1 MPVHEIDDPK
11 RLFNSLAVEPER
23 SALLA
28 AFLSTYGRGDA
39 AWTWRAG
46 GATNISFLVYLTN
59 TSYSPILFGFGPP
72 AGIENLLLAA
82 RPHIAERV
90 LLHVPAPHAEAV
102 ERLFFHEMRADL
114 IFSLT
119 PADLALP
126 RRRATVVELGPN
138 DAGEI
143 EALLGAS
150 YPGHFFRAE
159 QLRDGVHL
167 GIREGGRLAAFASA
181 PIVAREF
188 RRAFVSNV
196 VTRADAR
203 RKGLAQAL
211 NSALAERLFA
221 QGVEIVGLGVFAENA
236 AGRAL
241 CESLGYRFRY
251 HVLFGP
257 GTLRGARTPA
267 RERDRAAALA

>member
-1 MPVHEIDDPK
+1 MPVHEIDDP
-11 RLFNSLAVEPER
+11 RLLFNSLSVERER
-23 SALLA
+23 SALLG

-59 TSYSPILFGFGPP
+59 TSYSPILFGFGPA

-82 RPHIAERV
+82 RPRIPEKL
-90 LLHVPAPHAEAV
+90 LLHFPAAHADAI
-102 ERLFFHEMRADL
+102 ERLFFHETRPDL

-119 PADLALP
+119 RDDLALP
-126 RRRATVVELGPN
+126 PRRANVVEIGPN
-138 DAGEI
+138 DAREV
-143 EALLGAS
+143 EELMSKS
-150 YPGHFFRAE
+150 YPANFFRAE

-167 GIREGGRLAAFASA
+167 GVREGGRLVAFASA
-181 PIVAREF
+181 PLVARDY

-196 VTRADAR
+196 VTREDTR
-203 RKGLAQAL
+203 RKGLAAAV
-211 NSALAERLFA
+211 NHALAERLFA
-221 QGVEIVGLGVFAENA
+221 AGIDVIGLGVFAANVG
-236 AGRAL
+236 GRAL

-257 GTLRGARTPA
+257 GTLRGRDASA
-267 RERDRAAALA
+267 REHARGAAVA